1 MDATE
6 PVLRVRE
13 LRVSFGKRVPV
24 EVVHGLDL
32 DVAPGEVVAVVGE
45 SGSGKSVTALSVI
58 GLLPD
63 GATATGSVELHGR
76 ELLGLSAHELRKVR
90 GAEIALISQDPVASL
105 NPVFTIGFQVIEAVR
120 SHDRSLSTRAARRR
134 AIELLEL
141 VDIPDPARRMK
152 QYPHELSGG
161 QCQRVGIAMALASD
175 PQLLIADEP
184 TTALDVTVQAEVL
197 DVLARLGRR
206 EGRAIL
212 LITHDMGVVAE
223 LADRVVVMRHG
234 ELVET
239 GTARSVL
246 LTPTAGY
253 TRQLLDAVPRIGA
266 RGAAA
271 DLDAAAAVLEID
283 DLVVAYGSRL
293 RGVFRAVDGVSMRV
307 QKGEILGLVG
317 ESGSGKSTIGRAV
330 IGAAPVAE
338 GTIRIEGVD
347 MRTASRSERRRTRR
361 RVGVVFQNPA
371 LSLNPRYTARQS
383 VEEPLHSI
391 LGLRGRALNERVEE
405 LLESVGLSD
414 RADRYPH
421 ELSGGQCQRVGIAMA
436 LASDPQL
443 LIADEPTTALDV
455 TVQAEVLD
463 VLARLGRR
471 EGRAILLITHDMG
484 VVAEL
489 ADRVVVMRHGER
501 VEEGTARSVLLTPSA
516 GYTRQLLDAVPRI
529 GSRGAAA
536 ALEEAPAVLEID
548 DLVVTY
554 GGRLRGTFRAVDGV
568 SMRVQKGEIL
578 GLVGESGSGKS
589 TIGRAVIGAAPV
601 SAGTIRIEGVDMRT
615 ASRAERRRTRRRVG
629 VVFQNPALSLNPR
642 YTARQSVEE
651 PLHSILGLRGK
662 ALTERVDELL
672 ESVEL
677 SDRADRYP
685 HELSGGQK
693 QRVAIARAVSLD
705 PALLIADEPTSALDV
720 SVQAQVLEVFRELQ
734 SRLAFACVFI
744 SHDLAVIDE
753 LCDSVMVL
761 NTGRVVEAGSRTRV
775 LEHPEDPYTRR
786 LLAAAPVPD
795 PDVQQERR
803 AARLAAIAGA

>member
-1 MDATE
+1 MHATE
-6 PVLRVRE
+6 PVLRVRD
-13 LRVSFGKRVPV
+13 LRVSFGTRTPV
-24 EVVHGLDL
+24 EVVHGIDI
-32 DVAPGEVVAVVGE
+32 DIAPGEVVAVVGE

-63 GATATGSVELHGR
+63 GATATGSVRLHGR
-76 ELLGLSAHELRKVR
+76 ELLGLSPHELRTVR

-105 NPVFTIGFQVIEAVR
+105 NPVFTIGFQVVEAVR

-141 VDIPDPARRMK
+141 VDIPEPARRMK

-246 LTPTAGY
+246 LTPSAGY
-253 TRQLLDAVPRIGA
+253 TRQLLDAVPRIGS

-283 DLVVAYGSRL
+283 DLVVAYGNRL

-338 GTIRIEGVD
+338 GTIRV
-347 MRTASRSERRRTRR
+347 
-361 RVGVVFQNPA
+361 
-371 LSLNPRYTARQS
+371 
-383 VEEPLHSI
+383 
-391 LGLRGRALNERVEE
+391 
-405 LLESVGLSD
+405 
-414 RADRYPH
+414 
-421 ELSGGQCQRVGIAMA
+421 
-436 LASDPQL
+436 
-443 LIADEPTTALDV
+443 
-455 TVQAEVLD
+455 
-463 VLARLGRR
+463 
-471 EGRAILLITHDMG
+471 
-484 VVAEL
+484 
-489 ADRVVVMRHGER
+489 
-501 VEEGTARSVLLTPSA
+501 
-516 GYTRQLLDAVPRI
+516 
-529 GSRGAAA
+529 
-536 ALEEAPAVLEID
+536 
-548 DLVVTY
+548 
-554 GGRLRGTFRAVDGV
+554 
-568 SMRVQKGEIL
+568 
-578 GLVGESGSGKS
+578 
-589 TIGRAVIGAAPV
+589 
-601 SAGTIRIEGVDMRT
+601 EGVDMRT

-651 PLHSILGLRGK
+651 PLHSIRGLRGRE
-662 ALTERVDELL
+662 LNERVEELL
-672 ESVEL
+672 EAVGL
-677 SDRADRYP
+677 SDRSDRYP

-775 LEHPEDPYTRR
+775 LQHPADPYTRR

>member
-6 PVLRVRE
+6 AVLRVRD
-13 LRVSFGKRVPV
+13 LRVSFGTRTPV

-63 GATATGSVELHGR
+63 GARATGSVKLHGR
-76 ELLGLSAHELRKVR
+76 ELLGLSPRELRQVR

-105 NPVFTIGFQVIEAVR
+105 NPVFTIGFQVVEAVR
-120 SHDRSLSTRAARRR
+120 SHDRTLSTRAARRR

-141 VDIPDPARRMK
+141 VDIPDPSRRMK
-152 QYPHELSGG
+152 Q
-161 QCQRVGIAMALASD
+161 
-175 PQLLIADEP
+175 
-184 TTALDVTVQAEVL
+184 
-197 DVLARLGRR
+197 
-206 EGRAIL
+206 
-212 LITHDMGVVAE
+212 
-223 LADRVVVMRHG
+223 
-234 ELVET
+234 
-239 GTARSVL
+239 
-246 LTPTAGY
+246 
-253 TRQLLDAVPRIGA
+253 
-266 RGAAA
+266 
-271 DLDAAAAVLEID
+271 
-283 DLVVAYGSRL
+283 
-293 RGVFRAVDGVSMRV
+293 
-307 QKGEILGLVG
+307 
-317 ESGSGKSTIGRAV
+317 
-330 IGAAPVAE
+330 
-338 GTIRIEGVD
+338 
-347 MRTASRSERRRTRR
+347 
-361 RVGVVFQNPA
+361 
-371 LSLNPRYTARQS
+371 
-383 VEEPLHSI
+383 
-391 LGLRGRALNERVEE
+391 
-405 LLESVGLSD
+405 
-414 RADRYPH
+414 YPH

-516 GYTRQLLDAVPRI
+516 GYTRELLDAVPRI
-529 GSRGAAA
+529 GTRGAGA
-536 ALEEAPAVLEID
+536 ALEAASAVLEID

-554 GGRLRGTFRAVDGV
+554 GNRLRGVFRAVDGV
-568 SMRVQKGEIL
+568 SVRVQKGEIL

-601 SAGTIRIEGVDMRT
+601 SEGAIRIEGVDMRT
-615 ASRAERRRTRRRVG
+615 ASRSERRRTRRRVG

-651 PLHSILGLRGK
+651 PLQSIKGLRGQ
-662 ALTERVDELL
+662 ALSARVDELL
-672 ESVEL
+672 DAVGL
-677 SDRADRYP
+677 ADRADRYP

-734 SRLAFACVFI
+734 SRLEFACVFI

-795 PDVQQERR
+795 PDVQQARR